1 MGPVQRPVVVGIDG
15 SPAAEHAARWA
26 AEQARNRAAPLQ
38 LVHSLTWPY
47 EGAVLTSEEDRTY
60 QKGLRSGAEQLLI
73 ALADDLGSVVP
84 RERIGWRIESGDP
97 VAALCAHS
105 AADEAIV
112 VGGRGIG
119 GVAGLL
125 IGSTAT
131 GVAMA
136 ARCPVVVLP
145 DASLAIVSERRSVVV
160 GVEGRGH
167 DEDVLAFAFAE
178 ASARGTD
185 LVAVHSWT
193 DAVVDAA
200 IRTVSPLLDWAD
212 VAADEQRLLAE
223 SLGGW
228 REKYP
233 DVTVREA
240 VVRDRPASALVG
252 GGLTAEL
259 LVVGRRPHN
268 TIGRL
273 GSTTHGVL
281 HRAGCPVAVVPVTE
295 GAGVG
300 S

>member
-1 MGPVQRPVVVGIDG
+1 MGPVQRPIVVGIDG
-15 SPAAEHAARWA
+15 SRTAEHAARWA
-26 AEQARNRAAPLQ
+26 AEQAREREAPLQ
-38 LVHSLTWPY
+38 LVHSMTWPY
-47 EGAVLTSEEDRTY
+47 EGAVLTSDEDHDF
-60 QKGLRSGAEQLLI
+60 QKGLRSGAEELL
-73 ALADDLGSVVP
+73 ATLADQLGSVVP
-84 RERIGWRIESGDP
+84 RERIGWRIETGDP
-97 VAALCAHS
+97 VTALCAGS
-105 AADEAIV
+105 AAAEAIV

-136 ARCPVVVLP
+136 AHCPVVVLP
-145 DASLAIVSERRSVVV
+145 DESLAVVTERRSVVV
-160 GVEGRGH
+160 GVEGRGR
-167 DEDVLAFAFAE
+167 DEELLAFAFAE
-178 ASARGTD
+178 ASARQTD

-212 VAADEQRLLAE
+212 VAADEQRLLSE

-240 VVRDRPASALVG
+240 VVRDRPASALVAV
-252 GGLTAEL
+252 GLTAQL
-259 LVVGRRPHN
+259 LVVGRRPHGP
-268 TIGRL
+268 IGRL

-281 HRAGCPVAVVPVTE
+281 HRAGCPVAVVPVST
-295 GAGVG
+295 GAGTG

>member
-1 MGPVQRPVVVGIDG
+1 MGPVQRPIVVGIDG
-15 SPAAEHAARWA
+15 SRTAEHAARWA
-26 AEQARNRAAPLQ
+26 AGQARDREAPLQ
-38 LVHSLTWPY
+38 LVHSMTWPY
-47 EGAVLTSEEDRTY
+47 EGAVLTSEQDRNY
-60 QKGLRSGAEQLLI
+60 QQGLRSGAEQLLVG
-73 ALADDLGSVVP
+73 LADDLGSVLP
-84 RERIGWRIESGDP
+84 RDRISWRIESGDP

-105 AADEAIV
+105 ADLEAIV

-131 GVAMA
+131 GVAMSA
-136 ARCPVVVLP
+136 HCPVVVLP
-145 DASLAIVSERRSVVV
+145 DESLSVVTERRSVVV
-160 GVEGRGH
+160 GVEGRGN

-178 ASARGTD
+178 AAARGTD

-233 DVTVREA
+233 DVAVREA
-240 VVRDRPASALVG
+240 VVRDRAASALVG
-252 GGLTAEL
+252 AGLTAQL
-259 LVVGRRPHN
+259 LAVGRRPHGP
-268 TIGRL
+268 IGRL

-281 HRAGCPVAVVPVTE
+281 HRAGCPVAVVPVSN
-295 GAGVG
+295 GAGTG